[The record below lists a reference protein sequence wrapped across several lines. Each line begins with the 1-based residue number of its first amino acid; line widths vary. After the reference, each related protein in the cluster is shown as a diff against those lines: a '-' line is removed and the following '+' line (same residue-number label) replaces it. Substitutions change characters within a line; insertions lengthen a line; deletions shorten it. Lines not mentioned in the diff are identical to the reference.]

1 MRARRAGT
9 ESGKRD
15 ALLALDAERGDNLV
29 RDASV
34 LRVDLDGR
42 RQALGERD
50 RERVVAVGDEVEPV
64 VVVVLL
70 VLARRL
76 VRLGREEALEAL
88 LARAVDDERARDV
101 GALADARLPQLV
113 GPDADEL
120 DVAAL
125 LAARVGRLGLG
136 RRVGC
141 GRARGPGSA
150 AALALARGEG
160 AGRTVGG
167 RRDRFDL
174 FELDGEPSGADEA
187 PGRGAHLDRAGEVSL
202 RAQDVREREERVGCW
217 CGLGRRVGRGDARVA
232 LEEVAMRRWAERA
245 VEEGQSALVR
255 GGGAGL
261 VGGDAHA
268 RLLARHNAAVA
279 VQAE

>member
-150 AALALARGEG
+150 AALALAQGEG
-160 AGRTVGG
+160 AGRTVG
-167 RRDRFDL
+167 RWRDGFDL
-174 FELDGEPSGADEA
+174 LELDAEPSRQSVAFWSGS
-187 PGRGAHLDRAGEVSL
+187 HLDRAGEVSL
-202 RAQDVREREERVGCW
+202 RAEDVREREERVGRR
-217 CGLGRRVGRGDARVA
+217 CGLGRRVGRGDAWVA

-245 VEEGQSALVR
+245 VDGEESASAR
-255 GGGAGL
+255 GGGRDEDEWTHMRGC
-261 VGGDAHA
+261 
-268 RLLARHNAAVA
+268 
-279 VQAE
+279 